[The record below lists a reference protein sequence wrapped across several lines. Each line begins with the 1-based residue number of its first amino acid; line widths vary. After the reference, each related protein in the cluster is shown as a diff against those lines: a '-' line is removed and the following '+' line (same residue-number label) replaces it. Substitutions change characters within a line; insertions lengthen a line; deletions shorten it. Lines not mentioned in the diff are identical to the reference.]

1 LNELR
6 NRSHF
11 GEREVESA
19 KKKEEYVVG
28 DRPKDHLGRVEREE
42 DLEQAVDGCCEV
54 KEFDREE

>member
-19 KKKEEYVVG
+19 KKNEEYVVG

-42 DLEQAVDGCCEV
+42 DLEQAVDDCCEV
-54 KEFDREE
+54 KEFD